1 MSSKKISQL
10 PLYSGDPT
18 GTYFVMNNAGETG
31 SFKVLRETIIGASGS
46 AGTSGTSGSAGT
58 SGTSGSAGTSGTS
71 GSAGT
76 SGTSGASG
84 SAGTS
89 GSSGTSGV
97 NGSSGTSGSNGTSG
111 STGTSGSAGTSG
123 TSGISGYVDNDW
135 LYFKPTTATIPS
147 TGNNF
152 VLSGTVT
159 SNGSVS
165 YNDTNGIIT
174 LAANKTY
181 KLSAS
186 FALANSINNA
196 EAQYHWI
203 NVTASN
209 TLIGNTG
216 AVIVV
221 NSSASAAWQPSAEA
235 IIVTTG
241 TTQVALRSTFA
252 NSTGDFAT
260 SQCFMMVNQING
272 WSGSSGTSGS
282 AGTSGISGSAG
293 TSGISGS
300 AGTSGT
306 SSNAKTTGSWTL
318 ATGVNTVSFTVTA
331 GESYVMWVNGNIP
344 NGIVNWNATVTL
356 SNTNVPVI
364 GSQYAWYYLLGNAL
378 VLTSIPNQIVGTL
391 GSISTSSP
399 TVSNTNTF
407 TFGITNNSGASQTVY
422 YGYTQI

>member
-18 GTYFVMNNAGETG
+18 GTYLVMNNAGETG

-46 AGTSGTSGSAGT
+46 SGTSGLSGSAGT
-58 SGTSGSAGTSGTS
+58 SGTSGSAGTSGSS

-76 SGTSGASG
+76 SGTSG
-84 SAGTS
+84 
-89 GSSGTSGV
+89 
-97 NGSSGTSGSNGTSG
+97 
-111 STGTSGSAGTSG
+111 STGTSGTSG

-135 LYFKPTTATIPS
+135 LYFNPTTATIPS

-165 YNDTNGIIT
+165 YNQSTGIIT

-186 FALANSINNA
+186 FALANSVNNA
-196 EAQYHWI
+196 EAQYQWI

-209 TLIGNTG
+209 AAIGNIG

-252 NSTGDFAT
+252 NSTGDFST

-293 TSGISGS
+293 TSG
-300 AGTSGT
+300 T
-306 SSNAKTTGSWTL
+306 SSNAKTTGDWTL
-318 ATGVNTVSFTVTA
+318 STGANTVSFTVTA
-331 GESYVMWVNGNIP
+331 GHSYVMWVNGNIP
-344 NGIVNWNATVTL
+344 NGIINWNATVTL
-356 SNTNVPVI
+356 SNSNVPVV
-364 GSQYAWYYLLGNAL
+364 GVQYGWYYLAGNAL
-378 VLTSIPNQIVGTL
+378 ALTSIPSQIVGTA
-391 GSISTSSP
+391 GTISTSAP
-399 TVSNTNTF
+399 AVSNSNTF
-407 TFGITNNSGASQTVY
+407 TFGITNNSGTSQLVY
-422 YGYTQI
+422 YGYLRIS

>member
-1 MSSKKISQL
+1 
-10 PLYSGDPT
+10 
-18 GTYFVMNNAGETG
+18 MNNAGETG

-58 SGTSGSAGTSGTS
+58 SGLSGSAGTSGLSGSAGTSGT
-71 GSAGT
+71 
-76 SGTSGASG
+76 SG

-97 NGSSGTSGSNGTSG
+97 NGSSGSSGSSGSNGTSG

-135 LYFKPTTATIPS
+135 LYFKPTTATIPL
-147 TGNNF
+147 TGDNF

-165 YNDTNGIIT
+165 YNQSTGIIT

-196 EAQYHWI
+196 EAQYQWI

-209 TLIGNTG
+209 AAIGNIG

-221 NSSASAAWQPSAEA
+221 SSSASAAWQPSAEA

-293 TSGISGS
+293 TSG
-300 AGTSGT
+300 T
-306 SSNAKTTGSWTL
+306 SSNAKTTGDWTL
-318 ATGVNTVSFTVTA
+318 TTGTNTVSFTVTA
-331 GESYVMWVNGNIP
+331 GQSYVMWVNGNIP
-344 NGIVNWNATVTL
+344 NGIINWNATVTL
-356 SNTNVPVI
+356 SNSNVPVI
-364 GSQYAWYYLLGNAL
+364 GVQYGWYYVAGGAL
-378 VLTSIPNQIVGTL
+378 VLTSIPGQIVGTA
-391 GSISTSSP
+391 GSISTSMPS
-399 TVSNTNTF
+399 VSNSNTF

>member
-10 PLYSGDPT
+10 PLYSGDPA
-18 GTYFVMNNAGETG
+18 GSYLVMNNAGETG

-46 AGTSGTSGSAGT
+46 SGTSGLSGSAGT
-58 SGTSGSAGTSGTS
+58 SGTSGSTGTS
-71 GSAGT
+71 
-76 SGTSGASG
+76 
-84 SAGTS
+84 GTS
-89 GSSGTSGV
+89 GSSGTS
-97 NGSSGTSGSNGTSG
+97 
-111 STGTSGSAGTSG
+111 GTSG

-135 LYFKPTTATIPS
+135 LYFNPTTATIPS

-165 YNDTNGIIT
+165 YNQSTGIIT

-186 FALANSINNA
+186 FALANSVNNA
-196 EAQYHWI
+196 EAQYQWI

-209 TLIGNTG
+209 AAIGNIG

-252 NSTGDFAT
+252 NSTGDFST

-282 AGTSGISGSAG
+282 AGTSGLSGSAG
-293 TSGISGS
+293 TSGTAGSAGTSGTSGSAGTSGSSGSSGSAGTSGSSGSAGTSGLSGS

-306 SSNAKTTGSWTL
+306 SSNAKTTGNWTL
-318 ATGVNTVSFTVTA
+318 STGANTVSFTVTA
-331 GESYVMWVNGNIP
+331 GQSYVMWVNGNIP
-344 NGIVNWNATVTL
+344 NGIINWNATVTL
-356 SNTNVPVI
+356 SNSNVPVV
-364 GSQYAWYYLLGNAL
+364 GVQYGWYYLAGNAL
-378 VLTSIPNQIVGTL
+378 ALTSIPSQIVGTA
-391 GSISTSSP
+391 GSISTSMPSV
-399 TVSNTNTF
+399 TNSNTF
-407 TFGITNNSGASQTVY
+407 TFGITNNSGTSQLVY
-422 YGYTQI
+422 YGYTEI

>member
-1 MSSKKISQL
+1 MSSKKISLL

-18 GTYFVMNNAGETG
+18 GAYLVMNNAGETG

-58 SGTSGSAGTSGTS
+58 SGLSGSAGTSGLSGSAGTSGTS
-71 GSAGT
+71 GSV
-76 SGTSGASG
+76 
-84 SAGTS
+84 GTS

-196 EAQYHWI
+196 EAQYQWI

-216 AVIVV
+216 AVIVA
-221 NSSASAAWQPSAEA
+221 NTSASAAWQPSAEA

-260 SQCFMMVNQING
+260 TMCFMMVNQING

-293 TSGISGS
+293 TSG
-300 AGTSGT
+300 T

-318 ATGVNTVSFTVTA
+318 ATGANTVSFTATA
-331 GESYVMWVNGNIP
+331 GQSYVMWVNGNIP

-356 SNTNVPVI
+356 SNSNVPVI

-399 TVSNTNTF
+399 TVSNSNTF

>member
-1 MSSKKISQL
+1 MSSKKISLL
-10 PLYSGDPT
+10 PLYSGDPA
-18 GTYFVMNNAGETG
+18 GTYLVMNNAGETG

-58 SGTSGSAGTSGTS
+58 SGLSGSAGTSGTS

-76 SGTSGASG
+76 SGS
-84 SAGTS
+84 
-89 GSSGTSGV
+89 
-97 NGSSGTSGSNGTSG
+97 
-111 STGTSGSAGTSG
+111 SGSAGTSG

-135 LYFKPTTATIPS
+135 LYFKPTTTTIPS
-147 TGNNF
+147 TGTNF
-152 VLSGTVT
+152 ILSGTTT

-165 YNDTNGIIT
+165 YNQSTGIIT

-186 FALANSINNA
+186 FALANSVNNA
-196 EAQYHWI
+196 EAQYQWI

-209 TLIGNTG
+209 AAIGNIG

-235 IIVTTG
+235 IIVTTE

-252 NSTGDFAT
+252 NSTGDFST

-282 AGTSGISGSAG
+282 AGTSG
-293 TSGISGS
+293 TSGS

-306 SSNAKTTGSWTL
+306 SSNTKTTGNWTL
-318 ATGVNTVSFTVTA
+318 ATGANTVSFTVTA
-331 GESYVMWVNGNIP
+331 GQSYVMWVNGNIP
-344 NGIVNWNATVTL
+344 NGIINWNATVTL
-356 SNTNVPVI
+356 SNSNVPVI
-364 GSQYAWYYLLGNAL
+364 GVQYGWYYVAGGAL
-378 VLTSIPNQIVGTL
+378 VLTSIPSQIIGTA
-391 GSISTSSP
+391 GTISTTMP
-399 TVSNTNTF
+399 AVSNSNTF
-407 TFGITNNSGASQTVY
+407 TFGITNTSGTSQTVY

>member
-1 MSSKKISQL
+1 MSSKKISLL
-10 PLYSGDPT
+10 PLYSGDPA
-18 GTYFVMNNAGETG
+18 GTYLVMNNAGETG

-152 VLSGTVT
+152 VLSGTTT

-196 EAQYHWI
+196 EAQYQWI

-260 SQCFMMVNQING
+260 SMCFMMVNQING

-282 AGTSGISGSAG
+282 AGTSGL
-293 TSGISGS
+293 SGS

-306 SSNAKTTGSWTL
+306 SSNAKTTGNWTL
-318 ATGVNTVSFTVTA
+318 ATGANTVSFTVTA
-331 GESYVMWVNGNIP
+331 GQSYVMWVNGNIP

-356 SNTNVPVI
+356 SNSNVPVI
-364 GSQYAWYYLLGNAL
+364 GVQYGWYYLAGNAL
-378 VLTSIPNQIVGTL
+378 ALTSIPAQIIGTA
-391 GSISTSSP
+391 GSISTSMPSV
-399 TVSNTNTF
+399 TNSNTF
-407 TFGITNNSGASQTVY
+407 TFGITNNSGTSQTVY

>member
-18 GTYFVMNNAGETG
+18 GSYLVMNNAGETG
-31 SFKVLRETIIGASGS
+31 SFKVLRETIIGSIGSAGTSGVSGSSGTSGLSGS
-46 AGTSGTSGSAGT
+46 AGTSGT
-58 SGTSGSAGTSGTS
+58 
-71 GSAGT
+71 
-76 SGTSGASG
+76 SG

-135 LYFKPTTATIPS
+135 LYFSPTTTTIPS

-196 EAQYHWI
+196 EAQYQWI

-241 TTQVALRSTFA
+241 TTQVALRSIFA
-252 NSTGDFAT
+252 NSTGEFST

-293 TSGISGS
+293 TSG
-300 AGTSGT
+300 T

-318 ATGVNTVSFTVTA
+318 ATGANTVSFTVTA
-331 GESYVMWVNGNIP
+331 GQSYVMWVNGNIP

-356 SNTNVPVI
+356 SNSNVPVI

-399 TVSNTNTF
+399 TVSNSNTF
-407 TFGITNNSGASQTVY
+407 TFGITNNSGTSQTVY